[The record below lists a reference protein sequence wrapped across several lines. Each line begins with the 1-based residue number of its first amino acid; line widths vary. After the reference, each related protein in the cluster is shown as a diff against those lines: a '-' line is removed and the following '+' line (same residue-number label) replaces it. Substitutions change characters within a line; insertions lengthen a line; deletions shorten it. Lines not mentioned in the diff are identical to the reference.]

1 MGFISNLFS
10 KKNKNLQTV
19 SNESSTDSKENMSI
33 IDKEGFD
40 YSLLSYDNAGWLT
53 YPDGLKCRNVS
64 QLFCDTFDDR
74 LYDVILDT
82 KEKLGYNDGEV
93 FYIYLDKNG
102 KRLFSYECES
112 TYFVGFWELFTNKFL
127 CFVTLN
133 AHVMN
138 QQEIE
143 QYQRYA
149 AKEWNNVIWGD
160 KLERGMG
167 VLTDIWQGIQEQ
179 SISQEFVEKVFDVKA
194 VNNQLAVD
202 KYLFTFENGLLSDCY
217 YDDYNVMI
225 FDIFNGE
232 TIDEYMENANKHW
245 KSEKAMKTLI
255 NLQAIYSTR
264 ISQEILSSDITCK
277 KYAYDEWGLCINY
290 IAMGTF
296 FQQFDMDQETFIAS
310 TDGKYEILSNNVA
323 NGIKTTRIRAYNEV
337 FTFTNGHS
345 MPGEAIG
352 KVIKDKDDFRD
363 SSEGYVYVMTNS
375 SIEGQVKIGKTTR
388 DPYERAKELS
398 SATGVP
404 TPFVVVF
411 YKPFKDCHFAEKM
424 IHQYLEKKGYRVN
437 NNREFFSMSI
447 PEAIDVVQSMYA
459 IEQKQV

>member
-10 KKNKNLQTV
+10 KKNKNLHTV
-19 SNESSTDSKENMSI
+19 LNESSIDSKENISI
-33 IDKEGFD
+33 IDKEGFN

-64 QLFCDTFDDR
+64 KMFSESFDDR
-74 LYDVILDT
+74 LFNVVADT
-82 KEKLGYNDGEV
+82 KQELGYKDGET
-93 FYIYLDKNG
+93 FYIQFNKSGEQVFEYVD
-102 KRLFSYECES
+102 
-112 TYFVGFWELFTNKFL
+112 TFVVGIWELFTNKLL
-127 CFVTLN
+127 CFIRLDD
-133 AHVMN
+133 HVMN
-138 QQEIE
+138 KQEIE
-143 QYQRYA
+143 QYQHYA
-149 AKEWNNVIWGD
+149 AKEWNNLIWGD
-160 KLERGMG
+160 KLERGMLA
-167 VLTDIWQGIQEQ
+167 LTDIWRGIQDH
-179 SISQEFVEKVFDVKA
+179 SIRQEFIEKVFDVKA
-194 VNNQLAVD
+194 VNNQLSVD
-202 KYLFTFENGLLSDCY
+202 KYLFTFENGLLSSCD

-225 FDIFNGE
+225 LDIFDGE

-245 KSEKAMKTLI
+245 KSEKAMKALI

-296 FQQFDMDQETFIAS
+296 FQLFDMDQETFIES
-310 TDGKYEILSNNVA
+310 TDGKYEILSNNVS

-345 MPGEAIG
+345 MPAEAIE
-352 KVIKDKDDFRD
+352 KTIEEKDVFGD
-363 SSEGYVYVMTNS
+363 STEGYVYVMTNS

-411 YKPFKDCHFAEKM
+411 YKPFKDCHFAEKT
-424 IHQYLEKKGYRVN
+424 IHHYLGKKGYRVN
-437 NNREFFSMSI
+437 NNREFFNMSI

>member
-143 QYQRYA
+143 SRAQS
-149 AKEWNNVIWGD
+149 AK
-160 KLERGMG
+160 
-167 VLTDIWQGIQEQ
+167 
-179 SISQEFVEKVFDVKA
+179 
-194 VNNQLAVD
+194 QL
-202 KYLFTFENGLLSDCY
+202 
-217 YDDYNVMI
+217 
-225 FDIFNGE
+225 
-232 TIDEYMENANKHW
+232 
-245 KSEKAMKTLI
+245 
-255 NLQAIYSTR
+255 
-264 ISQEILSSDITCK
+264 
-277 KYAYDEWGLCINY
+277 
-290 IAMGTF
+290 
-296 FQQFDMDQETFIAS
+296 FQQRMQLVRCMVLPVDFSRNPQCLLRQLV
-310 TDGKYEILSNNVA
+310 KHHVY
-323 NGIKTTRIRAYNEV
+323 
-337 FTFTNGHS
+337 
-345 MPGEAIG
+345 IG
-352 KVIKDKDDFRD
+352 
-363 SSEGYVYVMTNS
+363 
-375 SIEGQVKIGKTTR
+375 
-388 DPYERAKELS
+388 
-398 SATGVP
+398 AT
-404 TPFVVVF
+404 
-411 YKPFKDCHFAEKM
+411 
-424 IHQYLEKKGYRVN
+424 
-437 NNREFFSMSI
+437 
-447 PEAIDVVQSMYA
+447 
-459 IEQKQV
+459 

>member
-1 MGFISNLFS
+1 M
-10 KKNKNLQTV
+10 
-19 SNESSTDSKENMSI
+19 DSKENISI
-33 IDKEGFD
+33 IDKESFN

-64 QLFCDTFDDR
+64 KIFSESFDDR
-74 LYDVILDT
+74 LFNVVADT
-82 KEKLGYNDGEV
+82 KQELGYKDGEAFHILFDKSGKQV
-93 FYIYLDKNG
+93 YDFGNTYI
-102 KRLFSYECES
+102 
-112 TYFVGFWELFTNKFL
+112 VGIWELFTNKLL
-127 CFVTLN
+127 CFIRLDD
-133 AHVMN
+133 HVMN

-143 QYQRYA
+143 HYQRYA

-167 VLTDIWQGIQEQ
+167 ALTDIWHGIQDH
-179 SISQEFVEKVFDVKA
+179 SIRQEFVEKVFEKKA
-194 VNNQLAVD
+194 VNNQLSVN
-202 KYLFTFENGLLSDCY
+202 KYLFTFENNLLSSCD

-225 FDIFNGE
+225 LDIFDGE
-232 TIDEYMENANKHW
+232 QIDEYFENANKHW
-245 KSEKAMKTLI
+245 KSEKAMKALI

-296 FQQFDMDQETFIAS
+296 FQQFDMDQETFIES
-310 TDGKYEILSNNVA
+310 TDGKYEILSNNVS

-345 MPGEAIG
+345 MPAEAI
-352 KVIKDKDDFRD
+352 KKTIEEKDDFGD
-363 SSEGYVYVMTNS
+363 NTEGYVYVMTNS

-411 YKPFKDCHFAEKM
+411 YKPFKNCHFAEKT

-437 NNREFFSMSI
+437 NNREFFNMSI

>member
-19 SNESSTDSKENMSI
+19 LNESLTDSKENMSI
-33 IDKEGFD
+33 VVEEGSN
-40 YSLLSYDNAGWLT
+40 YSQLSYDNAGWLT
-53 YPDGLKCRNVS
+53 YPDGLKCRNLSEVFNES
-64 QLFCDTFDDR
+64 FDDR
-74 LYDVILDT
+74 LFNVIADT
-82 KEKLGYNDGEV
+82 KQELGYKDGET
-93 FYIYLDKNG
+93 FYIQFNKSG
-102 KRLFSYECES
+102 KQVFEYVD
-112 TYFVGFWELFTNKFL
+112 TFVVGIWELFTNKLL
-127 CFVTLN
+127 CFIRLDD
-133 AHVMN
+133 HVMN

-143 QYQRYA
+143 LYQRYA

-160 KLERGMG
+160 KLERGM
-167 VLTDIWQGIQEQ
+167 LALIDIWQGIQDD
-179 SISQEFVEKVFDVKA
+179 SIRQEFIEKVFDVKA
-194 VNNQLAVD
+194 TNNQLSVD
-202 KYLFTFENGLLSDCY
+202 KYLFIFDNGLLSSCY

-225 FDIFNGE
+225 LDIFDGE

-245 KSEKAMKTLI
+245 KSEKEMKRLI

-296 FQQFDMDQETFIAS
+296 FQQFDMDQETFIES
-310 TDGKYEILSNNVA
+310 TDGKYEILSNNVS

-345 MPGEAIG
+345 MPAEAIE
-352 KVIKDKDDFRD
+352 KTIEEKDDFGD
-363 SSEGYVYVMTNS
+363 KTEGYVYVMTNS

-411 YKPFKDCHFAEKM
+411 YKPFKDCHLAEKT

-437 NNREFFSMSI
+437 NNREFFNMSI
-447 PEAIDVVQSMYA
+447 PEAIDVVQAMYA
-459 IEQKQV
+459 IEQKHV